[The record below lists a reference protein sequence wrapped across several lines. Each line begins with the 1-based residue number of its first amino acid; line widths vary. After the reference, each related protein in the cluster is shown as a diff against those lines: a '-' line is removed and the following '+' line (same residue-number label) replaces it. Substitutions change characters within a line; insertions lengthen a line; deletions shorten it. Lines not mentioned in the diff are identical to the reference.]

1 MTKTEIKIL
10 SKRITSLK
18 SKYKEYW
25 KDLQEQIS
33 ELGYQGYYTC
43 QESFVFPIK
52 NLILSL
58 EEYEKQSLINE
69 WRSKKDRMQ
78 FENDEDYLKQYELY
92 IMEEIIKKINKSLYD
107 FWIGVGRNEIF
118 RLKKY

>member
-25 KDLQEQIS
+25 KDLQVQIS

-107 FWIGVGRNEIF
+107 F
-118 RLKKY
+118 